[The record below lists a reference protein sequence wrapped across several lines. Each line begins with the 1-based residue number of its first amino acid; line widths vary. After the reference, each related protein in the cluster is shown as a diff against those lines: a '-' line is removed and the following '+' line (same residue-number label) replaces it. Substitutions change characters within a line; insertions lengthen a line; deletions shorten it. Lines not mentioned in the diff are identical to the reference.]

1 MILMVPKHDAKAKAW
16 PTLGPYVCDFIER
29 YLVHG
34 PGDMLGEP
42 VKLDDEKRGLI
53 YAWYEVFPKK
63 HPRAGRRRYKR
74 VAWSV
79 RKGLAKT
86 ELAALLAAVELSPW
100 GPVRTVEWDRKG
112 YPIGGPVRDPYIP
125 MVAYTEEQTEELAYG
140 ALRVILTESPIAKDF
155 DIGLERIMRTDGHG
169 KAEALASS
177 PNAAD
182 GARTTFQ
189 HFDETHRFSLP
200 RLRKAHET
208 MLANIAKRKTADAW
222 SLETTTAFA
231 PGEKSVAESSME
243 MAEAILAGKAK
254 DDAFF
259 FFHRAA
265 SDEHDLTT
273 AKGAKA
279 AVVEATGPAAI
290 GWAGDLDEIV
300 RQILNPPGGDRSY
313 VERVWTN
320 RLVRS
325 ADRAFDFERW
335 KALAKP
341 GYVIPKGAGVTLGFD
356 GARHRD
362 ATAIVITEIMTGF
375 QLLWGLWEQPFGE
388 AGKLDAEWSV
398 PEDEVSAKMAEAF
411 KHFKVWRLY
420 ADPPYW
426 ESTVDKW
433 AGEFTEERVI
443 KWTTQTESRMGP
455 AVRAYANAMRDGDVS
470 HDGDARFARH
480 IGATYRRTVNVR
492 NDKGEYEPFWVLQKE
507 RRDSPNKIDAAVA
520 AVLSWRARLDALQ
533 AGMAS
538 GKGMNAR
545 ASRGEEVFRSW

>member
-1 MILMVPKHDAKAKAW
+1 MIITVPKYDAKAKAW
-16 PTLGPYVCDFIER
+16 PTLGPYVCDWIER

-34 PGDMLGEP
+34 PGDLLGEP
-42 VKLDDEKRGLI
+42 VKLDDEKRMLI
-53 YAWYEVFPKK
+53 YAWYEVFPKT
-63 HPRAGRRRYKR
+63 HARAGRRRFKR
-74 VAWSV
+74 VGLSV

-86 ELAALLAAVELSPW
+86 EFSAMIAAAELSPF
-100 GPVRTVEWDRKG
+100 GPVRTVGWDRKG
-112 YPIGGPVRDPYIP
+112 YPIGGPVKDPYIP

-140 ALRVILTESPIAKDF
+140 ALRVMLIDSPIADDF
-155 DIGLERIMRTDGHG
+155 DIGLERIMRKDGHG
-169 KAEALASS
+169 RAEALASS

-189 HFDETHRFSLP
+189 LFDETHRMTLP
-200 RLRKAHET
+200 RLKKAHET
-208 MLANIAKRKTADAW
+208 MLANVAKRRTGDAW

-231 PGEKSVAESSME
+231 PGEMSVAESTFE
-243 MAEAILAGKAK
+243 MAEAIIAGKAK

-279 AVVEATGPAAI
+279 AVLEASGSD
-290 GWAGDLDEIV
+290 GVKYGDLDEMV
-300 RQILNPPGGDRSY
+300 RQILNPPAGDRSY
-313 VERVWTN
+313 PERVWTN

-325 ADRAFDFERW
+325 ADRAFDLERW
-335 KALAKP
+335 KTLAKP

-362 ATAIVITEIMTGF
+362 ATALVATEIMTGV
-375 QLLWGLWEQPFGE
+375 QALLGLWEQPFGE

-398 PEDEVSAKMAEAF
+398 PEDEVSAKVAEAF
-411 KHFKVWRLY
+411 KRFNVWRLY

-426 ESTVDKW
+426 ETTVDKW
-433 AGEFTEERVI
+433 AGEFTEDRVI

-470 HDGDARFARH
+470 HDGDQRFARH
-480 IGATYRRTVNVR
+480 IGATYRRTVNIR

-533 AGMAS
+533 AGLAS

-545 ASRGEEVFRSW
+545 AARGEEVFRSW

>member
-1 MILMVPKHDAKAKAW
+1 MILTVPKYDVKAKAW

-34 PGDMLGEP
+34 PGDMLGEAIR
-42 VKLDDEKRGLI
+42 LDDEKRMLI

-63 HPRAGRRRYKR
+63 HQRAGRRRFKR
-74 VAWSV
+74 AALSV

-86 ELAALLAAVELSPW
+86 ELSALIAAVELSAF
-100 GPVRTVEWDRKG
+100 GPVRTVGWDRKG
-112 YPIGGPVRDPYIP
+112 YPIGGPTRDPYIP
-125 MVAYTEEQTEELAYG
+125 LVAYTEEQTEELAYG

-155 DIGLERIMRTDGHG
+155 DIGLERIMRVDGHG

-177 PNAAD
+177 PNSAD

-189 HFDETHRFSLP
+189 LFDETHRMTLP
-200 RLRKAHET
+200 RLKKAHET
-208 MLANIAKRKTADAW
+208 MLANVAKRRLADAW

-231 PGEKSVAESSME
+231 PGELSVAESTME

-265 SDEHDLTT
+265 GDEHDLTT
-273 AKGAKA
+273 AKGARA
-279 AVVEATGPAAI
+279 AVIEASGPD
-290 GWAGDLDEIV
+290 GVTYGDLDEMV
-300 RQILNPPGGDRSY
+300 RQIMNPPNGDRSY
-313 VERVWTN
+313 SERVWTN

-325 ADRAFDFERW
+325 ADKAFDSERW

-341 GYVIPKGAGVTLGFD
+341 GYVIPKGAAVVLGFD

-362 ATAIVITEIMTGF
+362 ATALVATEIVTGV
-375 QLLWGLWEQPFGE
+375 QVLLGLWEQPFGE
-388 AGKLDAEWSV
+388 AGKEWAV
-398 PEDEVSAKMAEAF
+398 PEDEVSARVAEAF

-426 ESTVDKW
+426 ETTVNKW

-443 KWTTQTESRMGP
+443 SWSTNQESRMGP
-455 AVRAYANAMRDGDVS
+455 AVRAYFNAMRDGDVS
-470 HDGDARFARH
+470 HDGDGRFARH

-507 RRDSPNKIDAAVA
+507 RKDSPNKIDAAVA
-520 AVLSWRARLDALQ
+520 GVLSWRARLDALT
-533 AGMAS
+533 AGIGKVKPSIYDERMA
-538 GKGMNAR
+538 
-545 ASRGEEVFRSW
+545 RGEPVLTRI